1 MIKKR
6 VISRVFILTALMFT
20 SFYVVAHAE
29 PLGLDMNLSV
39 GGDQSPGEYVGNIKL
54 LLMLT
59 FLTFIP
65 AVVLLTTS
73 FTRIVIVLG
82 FTRTALSTQQSP
94 PNQVIIALALFMS
107 LFIMTPVYTEVN
119 STAIQPYIEGK
130 LNYNDAIEVGSK
142 PIKNFMLNQTR
153 EKDLALF
160 YKETNYEKPQDRYDV
175 PFTVLVPAFAI
186 SEIKTAFQMGFM
198 IFVPFIVIDMIVA
211 SVLMSMGMFMLP
223 PVTIS
228 LPFKIL
234 LFVLADGWHLIVKSL
249 LESFVR

>member
-1 MIKKR
+1 MKKK
-6 VISRVFILTALMFT
+6 VIRTILLSTIMFVT
-20 SFYVVAHAE
+20 FTKVGHAE
-29 PLGLDMNLSV
+29 PIGLDLNLSV
-39 GGDQSPGEYVGNIKL
+39 GGEQSPAEYVGNIKL
-54 LLMLT
+54 LLLLT

-65 AVVLLTTS
+65 AIILLTTS

-107 LFIMTPVYTEVN
+107 LFIMTPVYKQVN
-119 STAIQPYIEGK
+119 TVAIQPYVEGK
-130 LNYNDAIEVGSK
+130 LAYKEAVDVGSK

-160 YKETNYEKPQDRYDV
+160 YKASNYEKPADRYDV
-175 PFTVLVPAFAI
+175 PFTVLIPAFAI
-186 SEIKTAFQMGFM
+186 SEIKTAFQMGFL

-249 LESFVR
+249 IESFVI

>member
-1 MIKKR
+1 
-6 VISRVFILTALMFT
+6 MFV
-20 SFYVVAHAE
+20 SFYAGAHAQ
-29 PLGLDMNLSV
+29 PIGLDLNLSL
-39 GGDQSPGEYVGNIKL
+39 GGKQAPSEYVGNIKL
-54 LLMLT
+54 LILLT

-65 AVVLLTTS
+65 AIVLLTTS

-94 PNQVIIALALFMS
+94 PNQIIIAIAIFMS
-107 LFIMTPVYTEVN
+107 LFIMTPVYNEVN
-119 STAIQPYIEGK
+119 KVAVKPYVEGK
-130 LNYNDAIEVGSK
+130 LSYEKAIEEGSK

-160 YKETNYEKPQDRYDV
+160 YQASNLKKPAERYDV

-186 SEIKTAFQMGFM
+186 SEIKTAFQMGFL

-234 LFVLADGWHLIVKSL
+234 LFVLADGWHLVVKSL
-249 LESFVR
+249 IQSF

>member
-1 MIKKR
+1 MKRKLAKR
-6 VISRVFILTALMFT
+6 VLLISAIMFV
-20 SFYVVAHAE
+20 SFYTAAHAQ
-29 PLGLDMNLSV
+29 PVGLDLNLSV
-39 GGDQSPGEYVGNIKL
+39 GGEQTPKEYVGNIKL
-54 LLMLT
+54 LLLLT

-65 AVVLLTTS
+65 AIVLLTTS

-94 PNQVIIALALFMS
+94 PNQIIIALAIFMS
-107 LFIMTPVYTEVN
+107 LFVMTPVYKEVN
-119 STAIQPYIEGK
+119 TTAIQPYVEGK
-130 LNYNDAIEVGSK
+130 LSYEKAVEEGSK

-160 YKETNYEKPQDRYDV
+160 YKASDIQKPESRYDV

-186 SEIKTAFQMGFM
+186 SEIKTAFQMGFL

-234 LFVLADGWHLIVKSL
+234 LFVLADGWHLVVKSL
-249 LESFVR
+249 IQSF

>member
-1 MIKKR
+1 MQKNMLRGSKERVKMKKR
-6 VISRVFILTALMFT
+6 AVKKVLFLIAIMFV
-20 SFYVVAHAE
+20 SFYTIGHAQ
-29 PLGLDMNLSV
+29 PMGVDLNLSV
-39 GGDQSPGEYVGNIKL
+39 GGEQSPSEYVGNIKL
-54 LLMLT
+54 LFLLT

-65 AVVLLTTS
+65 AIVLLTTS
-73 FTRIVIVLG
+73 FTRIVIVFG

-107 LFIMTPVYTEVN
+107 LFIMTPVYKEVN
-119 STAIQPYIEGK
+119 TTAIQPYVEGK
-130 LNYNDAIEVGSK
+130 LNYEQAIGVGSK

-160 YKETNYEKPQDRYDV
+160 YKSTDLKKPQERYDV

-186 SEIKTAFQMGFM
+186 SEIKTAFQMGFL

-211 SVLMSMGMFMLP
+211 SVLMSMGMMMLP
-223 PVTIS
+223 PVTVS

-234 LFVLADGWHLIVKSL
+234 F
-249 LESFVR
+249 